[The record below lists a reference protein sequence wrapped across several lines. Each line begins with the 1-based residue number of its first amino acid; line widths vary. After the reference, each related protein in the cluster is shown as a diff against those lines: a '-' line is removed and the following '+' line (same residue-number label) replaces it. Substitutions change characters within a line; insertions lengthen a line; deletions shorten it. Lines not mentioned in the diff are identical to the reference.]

1 MLTDGKW
8 VAHLHPIQARDEK
21 GGLGPESSATL
32 PA

>member
-8 VAHLHPIQARDEK
+8 VADLHPVQARDEE
-21 GGLGPESSATL
+21 GGLGLESSATL